1 MTPIIAKPKVEY
13 GAGKNIFEWAEY
25 NLSIVADKITD
36 DGKTE
41 LYFYYNNGD
50 GKVLL
55 HMGQANLLSSTM
67 HREFIKSLSTRG
79 LEKID
84 WQTVLTYVSN
94 LTMQHLR
101 EGEPVVWLNE
111 DFGKTK
117 PEYLL
122 YPLFVK
128 DAPNIIYADRSSAKS
143 LFITTIAVGLTVGWY
158 TNDLNLQIS
167 DKPKTVLYCDWESS
181 AQILGWQK
189 ECLRKGM
196 LGVDTICEIPYLHC
210 SGSLSDNVHN
220 IQSKIEQTKAEIIVI
235 DSLGMAVGDDLNLT
249 KPAFAFYSALRQ
261 LPVTPLIVGHTSKDK
276 ESRRK
281 TVYGNA
287 YYENEARSVW
297 EVSKQQEPMSNEL
310 TITLFQRKSP
320 PFAFTHEPL
329 AFKFKFLDDITTIEL
344 AEPSKDRSSFNEDEL
359 HDTDIVLETL
369 SESSTPLTIQQIA
382 NLTELPNN
390 NIRQAVYRLKNN
402 KQPKIKQVG
411 DKYAFIK

>member
-1 MTPIIAKPKVEY
+1 MTVAKPDVKY
-13 GAGKNIFEWAEY
+13 SPSRNIFEWAEY
-25 NLSIVADKITD
+25 NLTVVADRIAE
-36 DGKTE
+36 DGKVE
-41 LYFYYNNGD
+41 LYFYGKNGTA
-50 GKVLL
+50 KTLL

-67 HREFIKSLSTRG
+67 QRDFIKSLTTRNA
-79 LEKID
+79 EID
-84 WQTVLTYVSN
+84 WQTILTYISN

-111 DFGKTK
+111 DYGKTK

-143 LFITTIAVGLTVGWY
+143 LFITMISIGLTIGWY
-158 TNDLNLQIS
+158 NNNLNLEIS
-167 DKPKTVLYCDWESS
+167 DEPRTVLYCDWESS

-196 LGVDTICEIPYLHC
+196 FGEDTVCDIPYLHC
-210 SGSLSDNVHN
+210 SGSISDNVHN
-220 IQSKIEQTKAEIIVI
+220 IQTKIEQTKAKIIVI

-261 LPVTPLIVGHTSKDK
+261 LPVTPLIIGHTSKDK

-297 EVSKQQEPMSNEL
+297 EVVKQQEPMADEL

-320 PFAFTHEPL
+320 PFAHLHEPL
-329 AFKFKFLDDITTIEL
+329 AYKFNFNNDITTIEL
-344 AEPSKDRSSFNEDEL
+344 AEPIKDKSNYNEDDL

-369 SESSTPLTIQQIA
+369 SESTNPLTIQQIA

-390 NIRQAVYRLKNN
+390 NIRQACFRLKNS

-411 DKYAFIK
+411 DKYVFLR